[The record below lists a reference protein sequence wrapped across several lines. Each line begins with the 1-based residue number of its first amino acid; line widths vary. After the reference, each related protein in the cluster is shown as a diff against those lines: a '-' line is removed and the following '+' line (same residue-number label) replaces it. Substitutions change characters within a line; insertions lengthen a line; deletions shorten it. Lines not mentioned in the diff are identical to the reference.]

1 MNRGRRRVGNVGGVT
16 LEALTALKGVGP
28 TLARA
33 VLESCPSTRDDLMR
47 IRGVSQARAE
57 RIADLMGF

>member
-1 MNRGRRRVGNVGGVT
+1 MNRGRRRAKRTGVR
-16 LEALTALKGVGP
+16 LSDLTALKGVGP

-33 VLESCPSTRDDLMR
+33 VMELRPATRQDLMR

-57 RIADLMGF
+57 RIADVMGI